1 VPILNQWLICI
12 LLLCMVFTACKNSGG
27 ANSKGA
33 QLYASNICANCH
45 GASLQGLP
53 TLGPDLT
60 EVKKH
65 WKSAAELSKY
75 FEDPQAYA
83 LGDQRLREGLSKYTM
98 KMPSFA
104 NLSEADRLELAKWLL
119 SQ

>member
-1 VPILNQWLICI
+1 VPNQLQWLLTLVLFIC
-12 LLLCMVFTACKNSGG
+12 LTLAACNKSGG
-27 ANSKGA
+27 SSKGA

-60 EVKKH
+60 GVKKH

-75 FEDPQAYA
+75 FEDPREYA

-98 KMPSFA
+98 KMPSYA
-104 NLSEADRLELAKWLL
+104 SMSEEDRLALAEWLL